1 MVPKQPGGVYCDLTS
16 AKTLPGQN
24 TQPPSERVFSAHFIV
39 KPIGISGP
47 VYVDPPYGVTY
58 SNSSDFEGKAVFGY
72 FDAAHP
78 TGATPA
84 GNPIHRTPSQ
94 SGGAGHNY
102 YPLRSGMTR
111 QPALVWS
118 LMMCFFVTGLTF
130 PSQPVHVSVVPG
142 SVNSATVKVKKGV
155 DEVPVMS
162 RELEVKIKLSN
173 GQTATRY
180 LSMLYDP
187 VTGLFWWNTCD

>member
-1 MVPKQPGGVYCDLTS
+1 MVPKQHGGVYCDLTS

-39 KPIGISGP
+39 KPIGIGGP

-84 GNPIHRTPSQ
+84 GNPIFTVLPPNPAAPGITITP
-94 SGGAGHNY
+94 
-102 YPLRSGMTR
+102 
-111 QPALVWS
+111 
-118 LMMCFFVTGLTF
+118 
-130 PSQPVHVSVVPG
+130 
-142 SVNSATVKVKKGV
+142 
-155 DEVPVMS
+155 
-162 RELEVKIKLSN
+162 
-173 GQTATRY
+173 
-180 LSMLYDP
+180 
-187 VTGLFWWNTCD
+187 